1 MEKSIAQYQ
10 KAFNSAM
17 DKLKAN
23 DSILAVM
30 VFGSMVTGDLW
41 EESDID
47 LFVIADTPNT
57 EIKNVYAEE
66 KGVPIHI
73 KLMNKEKFL
82 RLGEQD
88 LKGGFL
94 HRIFSS
100 SRLVF
105 SRDKEI
111 TERYDG
117 GRYYPDLDRERWN
130 MVYLGKVLKSLSV
143 SKKYL
148 CNEGIYTS
156 YISAVKSLE
165 EYAKLFIN
173 SSGYM
178 INKDALAMAVNV
190 SEDFKT
196 CLQELFEV
204 TSELPKKIEYTINY
218 IEAELDK
225 NLRDVTSLLL
235 NYMKEKDCFL
245 SAEDIKTDK
254 LFVNYSIE
262 IEAILNKLWEKNMIK
277 KEYRELKS
285 LNGKALFKENVYF
298 V

>member
-23 DSILAVM
+23 NYILAVM

-47 LFVIADTPNT
+47 LFVIADTQNT

-82 RLGEQD
+82 KLGEQD
-88 LKGGFL
+88 LKGGFF

-105 SRDKEI
+105 SKDKEI

-117 GRYYPDLDRERWN
+117 GRYYPDIDRERWN
-130 MVYLGKVLKSLSV
+130 MVYLGKVIKSISV

-148 CNEGIYTS
+148 CNDGIYTS

-173 SSGYM
+173 FSGYM

-190 SEDFKT
+190 SDDFKT
-196 CLQELFEV
+196 CLDELFKDNI
-204 TSELPKKIEYTINY
+204 ELPKKIENTINY

-225 NLRDVTSLLL
+225 NLRDMTTILL
-235 NYMKEKDCFL
+235 NYMKDKDCFL
-245 SAEDIKTDK
+245 SAEDIKNHK
-254 LFVNYSIE
+254 LFANYSIE
-262 IEAILNKLWEKNMIK
+262 VEAILNKLWEKNMIK
-277 KEYRELKS
+277 KDYRELKS